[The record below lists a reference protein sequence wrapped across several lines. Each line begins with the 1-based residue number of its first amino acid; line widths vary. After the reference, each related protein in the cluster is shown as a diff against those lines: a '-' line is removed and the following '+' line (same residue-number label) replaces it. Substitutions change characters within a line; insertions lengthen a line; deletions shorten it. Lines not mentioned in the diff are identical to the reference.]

1 MYIWPLSVSTTECG
15 AIWPLQVSQCG
26 AWCHLTPL
34 SFPVWSLVPAGR
46 WYISPSTRQYIG
58 LVCLFVRQ
66 FIISTSYFKLAV
78 SGKLGKSPASSRS
91 RLWSSQILK
100 APITEMQMS
109 CSALQTLS
117 FPWSVQLE
125 RRSRGHSSIRNV
137 PIYQHW
143 RLEMMATMVHCCTF
157 LWDFLPNC

>member
-1 MYIWPLSVSTTECG
+1 MRSQSGMWVLVRLGGWCEVIYLLSVCLRVVSG
-15 AIWPLQVSQCG
+15 AGP
-26 AWCHLTPL
+26 
-34 SFPVWSLVPAGR
+34 